1 MSNVAVMSQ
10 NYAIGEF
17 LHACNEM
24 KCMLAHP
31 SMSKPASLAC
41 SQSVG
46 RSVGRGSHGQIYL
59 HERYSTVDG
68 PSRVTFYCGLCLC
81 NGRNL
86 DVNSNSNATAAAAA
100 SIILVMWR

>member
-10 NYAIGEF
+10 NYAIGGF
-17 LHACNEM
+17 LHPCNEM

-31 SMSKPASLAC
+31 SMSKPASLARP
-41 SQSVG
+41 Q
-46 RSVGRGSHGQIYL
+46 SVGRGSHGQIYL
-59 HERYSTVDG
+59 HERYSRVDG